1 MWHRVLKYAWVVL
14 AVIVATDLI
23 LAQAGKRVIPEWRDR
38 ILEERARIA
47 QPPFNHGMA
56 PLAEFGHGWGDA
68 RAPYFTNSLG
78 FRDAAPRHVP
88 LRSGTPRI
96 LLIGDSFTEGIGVP
110 FEETF
115 AGRIG
120 EAMKAAGID
129 VLNAALTSY
138 APTVYY
144 RKIKH
149 YVATLGLAA
158 DAVVVFMDLSD
169 MDDEVKSY
177 RMDDNEIVKT
187 IDIRRYA
194 PLKRLKLFLKD
205 HSVLYH
211 TYRLWKDAFVEQR
224 RRDREGPVGAVT
236 NKTKVRWTVDDAL
249 FESTGRPGLQKAKA
263 LMDRLHAFLTE
274 RGLSLTVAVYPWP
287 DQIVER
293 DLDSRQ
299 VRFWKHWTK
308 ERGAGFI
315 DLFPYFIDGRD
326 PAAVIRQYFIPYD
339 VHFNSAGHALVA
351 KAFLENY
358 RGGPEP

>member
-1 MWHRVLKYAWVVL
+1 M
-14 AVIVATDLI
+14 
-23 LAQAGKRVIPEWRDR
+23 
-38 ILEERARIA
+38 
-47 QPPFNHGMA
+47 
-56 PLAEFGHGWGDA
+56 
-68 RAPYFTNSLG
+68 
-78 FRDAAPRHVP
+78 
-88 LRSGTPRI
+88 
-96 LLIGDSFTEGIGVP
+96 
-110 FEETF
+110 
-115 AGRIG
+115 
-120 EAMKAAGID
+120 
-129 VLNAALTSY
+129 
-138 APTVYY
+138 
-144 RKIKH
+144 
-149 YVATLGLAA
+149 
-158 DAVVVFMDLSD
+158 
-169 MDDEVKSY
+169 
-177 RMDDNEIVKT
+177 
-187 IDIRRYA
+187 
-194 PLKRLKLFLKD
+194 
-205 HSVLYH
+205 
-211 TYRLWKDAFVEQR
+211 EQR

-358 RGGPEP
+358 RGGPEPLIGAAPFE